1 MLFKD
6 KKIIIIGGSSGIG
19 FAIAKAAVQEGAKV
33 IIASRSREKLIKA
46 KTQLKNTVETH
57 QLDLLKEETVKAFF
71 EKIGSFDHLQ
81 LPGSEVKFG
90 NINTLPIE
98 EAKSSFD
105 SKFWGPYT
113 AVKYALKNISTK
125 GSITLYSGA
134 ASQKPTK
141 DSTILTALNAA
152 VEALS
157 RALAVALAPIRVNAI
172 SPGIT
177 MTPLFENMGEDQ
189 IKRVFNT
196 YKPSL
201 LIQRFATADEI
212 AKTAIYLMSNDY
224 VTGALH
230 MVDGGM
236 SVT

>member
-1 MLFKD
+1 MLLKD
-6 KKIIIIGGSSGIG
+6 KKILIIGGSSGIG
-19 FAIAKAAVQEGAKV
+19 FAVAKAAIEEGAKV
-33 IIASRSREKLIKA
+33 IIASRSADKLAKA
-46 KTQLKNTVETH
+46 KKKLNDAVDTFEV
-57 QLDLLKEETVKAFF
+57 DLLHQETIKFLF
-71 EKIGSFDHLQ
+71 EKVGSFDHLQ

-90 NINTLPIE
+90 NMDTLSME
-98 EAKSSFD
+98 DAKYSFD
-105 SKFWGPYT
+105 SKFWGPY
-113 AVKYALKNISTK
+113 AAIKFARKYLNKN

-157 RALAVALAPIRVNAI
+157 RALAIALTPIRVNVI

-177 MTPLFENMGEDQ
+177 MTPLFEDMGEDQ
-189 IKRVFNT
+189 VKKIFEAYRG
-196 YKPSL
+196 SL
-201 LIQRFATADEI
+201 LVKRFATADEVAI
-212 AKTAIYLMSNDY
+212 TAIYLMVNDY
-224 VTGALH
+224 VTGSLQ

>member
-1 MLFKD
+1 MLLKD

-19 FAIAKAAVQEGAKV
+19 FAIAKAAINEGAKV
-33 IIASRSREKLIKA
+33 IIASRSTDKLAKA
-46 KTQLKNTVETH
+46 KAELNNALETY
-57 QLDLLKEETVKAFF
+57 QLDLLREETIKSFF
-71 EKIGSFDHLQ
+71 EKVESFDHLQ

-90 NINTLPIE
+90 NLDTLSIDD
-98 EAKSSFD
+98 AKYSFD
-105 SKFWGPYT
+105 SKFWGPYI
-113 AVKYALKNISTK
+113 AIKYARQYLSKN

-141 DSTILTALNAA
+141 DSTILTALNAS

-157 RALAVALAPIRVNAI
+157 RALAIALVPIRVNVI

-177 MTPLFENMGEDQ
+177 MTPLFEDMGEAKVKQ
-189 IKRVFNT
+189 IFET
-196 YKPSL
+196 YKENL
-201 LIQRFATADEI
+201 LVKRFGTADEV

-236 SVT
+236 SIT

>member
-6 KKIIIIGGSSGIG
+6 KKIVIIGGSSGIG
-19 FAIAKAAVQEGAKV
+19 LAIAKAATLEGAQV
-33 IIASRSREKLIKA
+33 IIASRSAEKLANA
-46 KTQLKNTVETH
+46 KTSLNNKVETY
-57 QLDLLKEETVKAFF
+57 QLDLMKENSLKTFF
-71 EKIGSFDHLQ
+71 DTIGSFDHLQ

-90 NINTLPIE
+90 NLDTLSTE
-98 EAKSSFD
+98 DAKYSFD

-113 AVKYALKNISTK
+113 AIKLARSTISK
-125 GSITLYSGA
+125 SGSITLYSGA

-157 RALAVALAPIRVNAI
+157 RALSISLSPIRVNVI

-177 MTPLFENMGEDQ
+177 MTPLFENLGKEVVEQ
-189 IKRVFNT
+189 AFNM
-196 YKPSL
+196 YKDML
-201 LIQRFATADEI
+201 LIQRFARPEEI
-212 AKTAIYLMSNDY
+212 AKTALYLMSNDY
-224 VTGALH
+224 VTGSLS

>member
-1 MLFKD
+1 MQFKD
-6 KKIIIIGGSSGIG
+6 KKIVIIGGSSGIG
-19 FAIAKAAVQEGAKV
+19 FAIAKAAIHDGANV
-33 IIASRSREKLIKA
+33 IIASRSAAKLAKA
-46 KTQLKNTVETH
+46 KAALNNAVETY
-57 QLDLLKEETVKAFF
+57 QLDLLQEKSIKAFF
-71 EKIGSFDHLQ
+71 EHVGPFDHLQ
-81 LPGSEVKFG
+81 LPGSEVRFG
-90 NINTLPIE
+90 NIDSLSTE
-98 EAKSSFD
+98 DAKYSFD
-105 SKFWGPYT
+105 SKFWGPYE
-113 AVKYALKNISTK
+113 AIKLARKFLSKS

-157 RALAVALAPIRVNAI
+157 RALAIALVPIRVNVI

-177 MTPLFENMGEDQ
+177 MTPLFEDMGKEQ
-189 IKRVFNT
+189 VEKIFEA

-201 LIQRFATADEI
+201 LVERFATADEI

-224 VTGALH
+224 VTGSLNL
-230 MVDGGM
+230 VDGGM